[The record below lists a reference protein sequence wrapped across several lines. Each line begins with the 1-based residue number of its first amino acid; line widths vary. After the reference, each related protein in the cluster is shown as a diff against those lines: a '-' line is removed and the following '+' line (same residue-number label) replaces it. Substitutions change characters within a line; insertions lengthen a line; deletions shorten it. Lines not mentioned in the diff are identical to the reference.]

1 MYVLMINGSPHPKGC
16 VATALDVIAKE
27 LEAEGIESEIVTV
40 GNKDIRGCIS
50 CSRCME
56 TGKCVLDDLVNETAR
71 KFEKADALILGTPV
85 YYGSPNGTLLSFADR
100 LFYSTR
106 FDKTMKLGAAV
117 ISNRRGGSSASF
129 DAVNKYF
136 TISGMPVVSSSYWN
150 DVHGYSAEDV
160 YKDEEGV
167 QTMKNLAHNMAFL
180 LKSVALGKEKFGVP
194 QMKHEV
200 YTNMIR

>member
-50 CSRCME
+50 CRRCME
-56 TGKCVLDDLVNETAR
+56 TGKCVFDDLVNETAR

-180 LKSVALGKEKFGVP
+180 LKSVALGKEKYGVP